1 MQLWEAGRN
10 NGRNETEVGKE
21 DERRTEIKE
30 ERKWTNRIR
39 ECSNWTFERPLHNRG
54 SLYSYYKEV
63 GKERGSTEH
72 MMQLWEAGRNNGLNE
87 TEVGYERGEEC
98 AGDGLKHKIKC

>member
-1 MQLWEAGRN
+1 MIKQ
-10 NGRNETEVGKE
+10 RNEGNIGIVEWPLGGL
-21 DERRTEIKE
+21 ERIKE
-30 ERKWTNRIR
+30 ERKWTIRIR
-39 ECSNWTFERPLHNRG
+39 ECGNWTFERPLHNRG
-54 SLYSYYKEV
+54 SLYSYDKEV